1 MATAITALTLASP
14 ARPAETRA
22 ADLRCCCMA
31 AARVSGGASA
41 CPRFPAWRRTYR
53 EHVEL
58 DFGHASLLKDQGR
71 LEMVVLAEWLLQI
84 DEHDVGAAG
93 FKLDSLARLD
103 LKAVLELSHLRDA
116 LLHRHLVDLKRP
128 SDVRGAANQAVSRRA
143 CVHNL
148 QVARPDARAL
158 RSSARPGIGDGQR
171 ARLVLASRRG
181 HRGQADERRNQQSE
195 ASHGLDPSRWN

>member
-41 CPRFPAWRRTYR
+41 CPRFPAGRRTYR

-58 DFGHASLLKDQGR
+58 DLGHTSLLKDQGR
-71 LEMVVLAEWLLQI
+71 LEVVVLAEWLLQI

-103 LKAVLELSHLRDA
+103 LKTVLELSHLRDA
-116 LLHRHLVDLKRP
+116 LLHGHLVDLKRS
-128 SDVRGAANQAVSRRA
+128 SDIRGAANEAISRRA
-143 CVHNL
+143 RVDDFE
-148 QVARPDARAL
+148 VAGADARAL
-158 RSSARPGIGDGQR
+158 RSSARPGIGDRER
-171 ARLVLASRRG
+171 ARLILAGGRG

-195 ASHGLDPSRWN
+195 ASHGLIPS